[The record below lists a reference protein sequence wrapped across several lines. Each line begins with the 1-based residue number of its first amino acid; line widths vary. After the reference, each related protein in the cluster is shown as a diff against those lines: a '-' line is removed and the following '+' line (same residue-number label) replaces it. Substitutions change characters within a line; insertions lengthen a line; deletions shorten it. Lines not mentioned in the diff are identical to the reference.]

1 MTLQETGFYDGPS
14 CWRVFRPVWRPCCFT
29 GHRYASSFLRSC
41 QRRRNRFPDGS
52 TDFRLPGRT
61 GCSGVPLQN
70 VLLPESNSFCF
81 AFPFLSV
88 VHFAGNLGFR
98 FFFGGNVPSDRL
110 KNGWRGVVLRQAFG
124 EAMTLTGYPDDVR
137 FFRFHDPAGDFRRNV
152 MQGMANVFFACYS
165 GIWSLCDP
173 SYRRE
178 KVCR

>member
-41 QRRRNRFPDGS
+41 QRRRNRFPYGS

-70 VLLPESNSFCF
+70 VLLPKLNSFCF

-88 VHFAGNLGFR
+88 FHFAGNLGFR
-98 FFFGGNVPSDRL
+98 FFFRR
-110 KNGWRGVVLRQAFG
+110 KCTLRQTEKWMERG
-124 EAMTLTGYPDDVR
+124 CSPTGFWRTNDIDRIP
-137 FFRFHDPAGDFRRNV
+137 G
-152 MQGMANVFFACYS
+152 
-165 GIWSLCDP
+165 
-173 SYRRE
+173 
-178 KVCR
+178 